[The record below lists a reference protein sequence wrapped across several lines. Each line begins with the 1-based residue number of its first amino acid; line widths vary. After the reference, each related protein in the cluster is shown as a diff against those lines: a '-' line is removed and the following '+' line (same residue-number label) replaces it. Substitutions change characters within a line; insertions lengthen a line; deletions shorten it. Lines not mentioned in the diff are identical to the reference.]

1 MGASLR
7 ATAAYTGVENHVV
20 GVFSMYRPDH
30 YLAVVVGLMHVSDP
44 EHGSATRPTHK
55 NDAA

>member
-7 ATAAYTGVENHVV
+7 ATAAYTGVENHG
-20 GVFSMYRPDH
+20 GVFSMYRPDQ

>member
-1 MGASLR
+1 LR
-7 ATAAYTGVENHVV
+7 ATAAYTGVENH
-20 GVFSMYRPDH
+20 GGCFRCIDQI

-44 EHGSATRPTHK
+44 EHGSATRPTHE